1 MMRAAHLASG
11 TPVALLEKG
20 TVRLARGFISMTDTW
35 PSLTAYCTL
44 SRPLTPQPR
53 ASWRVISRTRSRMA
67 SESEKGGV
75 QQAESPEWM
84 PHSSMCSRTAPT

>member
-1 MMRAAHLASG
+1 MRAAYLASG

-20 TVRLARGFISMTDTW
+20 TVREARGFISMTETVL
-35 PSLTAYCTL
+35 SFTAYCTFM
-44 SRPLTPQPR
+44 RPRTPVAR
-53 ASWRVISRTRSRMA
+53 ASWRVISHTRATSL
-67 SESEKGGV
+67 SERLKGGV